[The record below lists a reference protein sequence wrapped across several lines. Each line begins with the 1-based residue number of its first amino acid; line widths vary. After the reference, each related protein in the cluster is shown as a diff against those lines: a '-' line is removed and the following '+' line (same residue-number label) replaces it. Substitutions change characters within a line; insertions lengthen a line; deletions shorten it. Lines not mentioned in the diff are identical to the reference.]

1 MIEASRVLH
10 PLDEAANAV
19 DKLVLYESAAELGG
33 AIQTTWHAVERSL
46 RLLVRAD
53 ERAPEPVRLAALSP
67 VDLPFPRVLET
78 LRQRNLLT
86 LDLAGR
92 IYELSRAAERA
103 AQGDVRASDAD
114 LAHGVVADLRREV
127 HATVERPMQAVAHHA
142 VETGAVEEPVH
153 PVPPAPSR
161 RAWVVAVAGVL
172 VLALVAAGI
181 YALLARRGNAA
192 MKEAIAAYQAR
203 RMGAAEQG
211 FRKVAEADSD
221 NVTARLYLA
230 RIYRTQGRYRE
241 AGEVLQQATA
251 KAPDD
256 PDVLREVGHLFMAL
270 GRPVPAAARYERAVQ
285 LQPDEKM
292 NWLGLIRALRAA
304 GDPRVD
310 QLVPRYESRFGP
322 MPPEARPTSPAG
334 ATS

>member
-1 MIEASRVLH
+1 M
-10 PLDEAANAV
+10 
-19 DKLVLYESAAELGG
+19 DKLVLYESTAELGG
-33 AIQTTWHAVERSL
+33 AVQTTWAAVERSL

-53 ERAPEPVRLAALSP
+53 ERAPESVRLAALSP
-67 VDLPFPRVLET
+67 VDLPFPQLLET
-78 LRQRNLLT
+78 LRQRNLIT

-92 IYELSRAAERA
+92 AYELSRAAERVA
-103 AQGDVRASDAD
+103 TGEVRASDAD
-114 LAHGVVADLRREV
+114 LARGVAADLRREV
-127 HATVERPMQAVAHHA
+127 HATAGRPVQEVAHHA

-153 PVPPAPSR
+153 PVPPPSAR
-161 RAWVVAVAGVL
+161 RPWVVAAAAAL
-172 VLALVAAGI
+172 VLALVGTGI
-181 YALLARRGNAA
+181 YLLVARRSNP
-192 MKEAIAAYQAR
+192 MREAQAAYQAR
-203 RMGAAEQG
+203 RLGVAEQG
-211 FRKVAEADSD
+211 FRKVAADDPD

-285 LQPDEKM
+285 LQPGEKM

-310 QLVPRYESRFGP
+310 QLVTRYESRFGP
-322 MPPEARPTSPAG
+322 LPQEGVPPAATPAASPG